1 VSGESLALR
10 LRRRLRRWSD
20 RAADLRARWF
30 GSTPIVPPPARVV
43 FVCRGNICRSSY
55 AEYWIAKHRPD
66 LVVESA
72 GVHVRRSM
80 PAPDAAIKA
89 AAMSGIDLEPHRS
102 QSIHNVA
109 PAPRTLYVVMEPW
122 HAEEDSMREREADAI
137 VVALG
142 AWAQP
147 RRAIIPDP
155 YGRDVATF
163 HETFLQMGQALDR
176 LVSAWPQS

>member
-1 VSGESLALR
+1 LARR
-10 LRRRLRRWSD
+10 LRRRLRRWRD
-20 RAADLRARWF
+20 RVEDLRARWF
-30 GSTPIVPPPARVV
+30 GSTPALPRPLRVV

-55 AEYWIAKHRPD
+55 AEYWISKHRPD

-80 PAPDAAIKA
+80 PAPDAAITA
-89 AAMSGIDLEPHRS
+89 AEMSGVDLKPHRS
-102 QSIHNVA
+102 KSIHNVA
-109 PAPRTLYVVMEPW
+109 LAPETLYVVMEPW
-122 HAEEDSMREREADAI
+122 HAEESSMRERESDAI

-163 HETFLQMGQALDR
+163 RETFLQMERALER
-176 LVSAWPQS
+176 LVSAWPTT